1 MRRCLK
7 SSYKQ
12 NVSCILESAC
22 ITDTAHSIATPNT
35 VTFRG
40 LSSGSTGARM
50 LSSFRISTTPDRSQG
65 VGSRK
70 EIAAK
75 PPLSCLCSYGVLRT
89 SCLVIC
95 KRQQDSDHITFTSAR
110 YKVRRNS
117 IREGWSRQCLSLP
130 VPPSTSHL
138 ASAFA
143 FIQVDLRIDIG
154 STQRH
159 VAQSAADRVDV
170 HTRP

>member
-12 NVSCILESAC
+12 NVSCILESGLHHRHGPFHRYPK
-22 ITDTAHSIATPNT
+22 HSHFSWF
-35 VTFRG
+35 VV
-40 LSSGSTGARM
+40 
-50 LSSFRISTTPDRSQG
+50 RIDRSQE
-65 VGSRK
+65 VISFPHIIQLLIVHKDVRSRK

-95 KRQQDSDHITFTSAR
+95 KRQRDSDHITFQPLTC

-143 FIQVDLRIDIG
+143 FISRSI
-154 STQRH
+154 
-159 VAQSAADRVDV
+159 SA
-170 HTRP
+170 

>member
-12 NVSCILESAC
+12 NVSCILDLAC

-35 VTFRG
+35 VTFRVCRQDRPEP
-40 LSSGSTGARM
+40 GSYLVSAYHP
-50 LSSFRISTTPDRSQG
+50 TPDRSQD

-95 KRQQDSDHITFTSAR
+95 ERQRDSDHITFQLRHATKCAGTPSE
-110 YKVRRNS
+110 KV
-117 IREGWSRQCLSLP
+117 GP
-130 VPPSTSHL
+130 
-138 ASAFA
+138 ASACRFL
-143 FIQVDLRIDIG
+143 FLLPLRIWPALSPSSPG
-154 STQRH
+154 RSPH
-159 VAQSAADRVDV
+159 KCW
-170 HTRP
+170 